1 MQFNKPKASDV
12 LSQYTFRRLN
22 WLELVDFVQDLE
34 TENEQLKDSYRVLSG
49 KFNLEIQKNLIL
61 ENKIK
66 ESLDKKINER

>member
-1 MQFNKPKASDV
+1 MDLNKPKAFDI

-34 TENEQLKDSYRVLSG
+34 TENEQLKDSYRVLCG

-66 ESLDKKINER
+66 ELQK

>member
-1 MQFNKPKASDV
+1 MDLNKPKAFDI

-66 ESLDKKINER
+66 ELQK

>member
-1 MQFNKPKASDV
+1 MDLNKPKAFDI

-61 ENKIK
+61 ENIF
-66 ESLDKKINER
+66 

>member
-1 MQFNKPKASDV
+1 MDLNKPKAFDI

-34 TENEQLKDSYRVLSG
+34 TENEQLKDSYRVLFG

-66 ESLDKKINER
+66 ELQK

>member
-1 MQFNKPKASDV
+1 
-12 LSQYTFRRLN
+12 
-22 WLELVDFVQDLE
+22 LE